1 MMDKITGIVEVTL
14 IMVGALCALLF
25 VLGLVWVI
33 VTSGGA

>member
-1 MMDKITGIVEVTL
+1 MMDKITDIIEVSL
-14 IMVGALCALLF
+14 IMAGALAALLF